1 MKNTNTP
8 DLVLLKQGAFFKV
21 LRVNGKAG
29 MTMPEHYSSQEA
41 VIIAQRGSAVLKL
54 EGKEYLL
61 QKDEPFIIPAGKIHS
76 LNLKEEFQAIV
87 IMPLDS
93 EIKF

>member
-8 DLVLLKQGAFFKV
+8 DLALLKQGAFFKV
-21 LRVNGKAG
+21 LWVNGKAG
-29 MTMPEHYSSQEA
+29 MTMPEHHSTLEA
-41 VIIAQRGSAVLKL
+41 VIMVQKGSAVLKL

-76 LNLKEEFQAIV
+76 LQLEEDFHATV
-87 IMPLDS
+87 IMALDS
-93 EIKF
+93 EIRF